1 MKISYIAVI
10 ALICL
15 FATACRKKDATPAGS
30 MTISGDRH
38 LLQPLQFTANGTK
51 GHKVFWDFGDQQTS
65 EGIQVS
71 HVYNHLDSFTVSL
84 RLDDSSTQPVAT
96 TAVVITTGVE
106 KYAGMYHW
114 HVHYSI
120 DSVYVKS
127 ERDAERDIAIT
138 STGNSFVQVGSD
150 DDGIVSHYSFNYPAE
165 YTLDSATEDKYTYKS
180 GLGIL
185 EFHPKTGE
193 ISFTR
198 VIAARNG
205 GIVPYYRLATYTK

>member
-15 FATACRKKDATPAGS
+15 AATACRKKDATPASS

-51 GHKVFWDFGDQQTS
+51 GHKVFWDFGDRQTS

-84 RLDDSSTQPVAT
+84 RLDDSSAQPVAT

-114 HVHYSI
+114 HVHYSV
-120 DSVYVKS
+120 DSAYVKS

-138 STGNSFVQVGSD
+138 STGDSLIQVGGD
-150 DDGIVSHYSFNYPAE
+150 DDGTPTYHYFHYPAV
-165 YTLDSATEDKYTYKS
+165 YTLDTATEDIYTYRS
-180 GLGIL
+180 GKGIL
-185 EFHPKTGE
+185 KFHPKTGE
-193 ISFTR
+193 IGFTR
-198 VIAARNG
+198 VIAEING
-205 GIVPYYRLATYTK
+205 GFFPYYCMATYTK